1 MNLIPKTLRRPG
13 FPEEEVSRLRFSL
26 EKFLDHADLAE
37 SVLIIDGVG
46 PGLASHFVALSFLGP
61 ERVSRFRSIHSLC
74 TGSYGV
80 LFFLA
85 WQRNMLSLPS
95 EKVGNLNRA
104 FQAGHNI
111 AGWGRGSRLLLRM
124 LFGAP
129 YMFNND
135 STEGLLTYCM
145 HPEFL
150 HMKVSELPENISFLT
165 YCVED
170 RKLLEIRRDSPF
182 ADWSMRDVGRSVGAL
197 KRIYEPFQ
205 KEGKTYMDAVTD
217 RPQLRNFFRNI
228 RMQNRHV
235 LFLHMNREGVHENT
249 TYLKMHN
256 SGHGK
261 IRIMLDFLYL
271 INGLENR
278 DLNEGVRVAIYGVRP
293 I

>member
-1 MNLIPKTLRRPG
+1 MSLIAKTLRRPG
-13 FPEEEVSRLRFSL
+13 FPEEEVSRLRCSL
-26 EKFLDHADLAE
+26 EKFLDHAELEKSA
-37 SVLIIDGVG
+37 LIIDGLG
-46 PGLASHFVALSFLGP
+46 PGLASHFVALSLLGP
-61 ERVSRFRSIHSLC
+61 ERVSRFQSIHSLC

-80 LFFLA
+80 LLFLA
-85 WQRNMLSLPS
+85 WQKDLLSLTS
-95 EKVGNLNRA
+95 EKIGNFNRA

-111 AGWGRGSRLLLRM
+111 AGWGQGSRLLLRM

-135 STEGLLTYCM
+135 SPEGLLTYCM

-150 HMKVSELPENISFLT
+150 HMKVSELPENISFLA

-170 RKLLEIRRDSPF
+170 RKLFEIRRNSPF
-182 ADWSMRDVGRSVGAL
+182 ADWSMREVGRCVGAL

-217 RPQLRNFFRNI
+217 RPQLRDLFRNI

-235 LFLHMNREGVHENT
+235 LFLHMNREGVHGNT

-261 IRIMLDFLYL
+261 IRIMIDFLYL

-278 DLNEGVRVAIYGVRP
+278 DVDEGVRVALYGVRP